1 MAWLW
6 KISLGNSSLADGHIF
21 FLSNSLLVG
30 ITHFKC
36 EGVKNLKF
44 EPHPLHIIV
53 FETSN

>member
-6 KISLGNSSLADGHIF
+6 KISLGNSSLANGHIF